1 MCNVWSDAKD
11 ILNQQIKAK
20 SHLIS
25 AKTNTMPILT
35 KVFHI
40 TSDTFIHLLPI
51 SLVQITLIF

>member
-40 TSDTFIHLLPI
+40 TSDTLECGKIVSSTCPSI
-51 SLVQITLIF
+51 